1 MRRCC
6 QHRACI
12 EWDQYELHAMSERV
26 AEEVLERL
34 RDVER
39 RIEVL
44 MMSAVV
50 RVDWSKTKQ

>member
-1 MRRCC
+1 
-6 QHRACI
+6 
-12 EWDQYELHAMSERV
+12 MSERV